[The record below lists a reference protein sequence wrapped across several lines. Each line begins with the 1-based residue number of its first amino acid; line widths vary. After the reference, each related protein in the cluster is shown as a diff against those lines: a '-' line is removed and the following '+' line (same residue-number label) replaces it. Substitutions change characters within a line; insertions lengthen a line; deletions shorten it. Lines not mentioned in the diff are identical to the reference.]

1 MYLEKSVSLID
12 VLQQGE
18 FSTEYY
24 ALGNQIV
31 AATNDMYKQAI
42 ANLLPTPAKS
52 HYVFNLRDFSRVI
65 LGICLVKKNE
75 VESKRTMIRY
85 HMVHSKSQCNMFLF
99 ICLIHVCINL

>member
-1 MYLEKSVSLID
+1 MLRNIIGYLIVFIENLLSSSID
-12 VLQQGE
+12 ALQQGE

-85 HMVHSKSQCNMFLF
+85 HISFK
-99 ICLIHVCINL
+99 II